1 MSVTELP
8 KVEVKSLENI
18 KFDQYSVKIDNS
30 ETDKRI
36 KEIAKNQPSFKE
48 ASTEIKAKEGDL
60 VSLDYQATEY

>member
-18 KFDQYSVKIDNS
+18 KFDDYSVKIDPK

-48 ASTEIKAKEGDL
+48 ALPDDIKQRKEI
-60 VSLDYQATEY
+60 